1 MGQTWIVAALLIICV
16 GLSAFFSGSEI
27 ALSSIDKL
35 TLKRLIKED
44 KKRGRRIEY
53 LLMHPSRWLI
63 TILIGNNLVNVAAA
77 SLATLMVMG
86 IVQGAPGRAV
96 AIVTGVMTFVLLV
109 FGEITPKRYCQ
120 QHAEII
126 VPKIAGPVLLLCRV
140 FSPLIGGLNLLT
152 QGILKVA
159 QNKEVKRSWLIT
171 EREIHALIDIGQ
183 EEGALEERE
192 EKLAHGALEFD
203 ETQAR
208 EIMVP
213 RTKMVCVEQETKV
226 SALIDLIK
234 RVGYSRI
241 PVYEGKID
249 SMVGVAY
256 AKDILSL
263 IPRVNESLRVK
274 QIMRPVLFVTYTT
287 RLSEVF
293 RKMQRERTHLV
304 IIVDEYGGVDGMLT
318 IEDLVEEIVGEI
330 QDEYDLEKD
339 EKIKI
344 LKDGSALVEGDTDID
359 EINEKLDT
367 EFPEKT
373 AAFES
378 IGGFIVNKLGRI
390 PQNGETIE
398 FGNSR
403 LSVVEADE
411 RRVKKIKIWKR
422 GEEKEEKA

>member
-1 MGQTWIVAALLIICV
+1 MGETWIVAALLIMCV

-35 TLKRLIKED
+35 TLKRLVKQDE
-44 KKRGRRIEY
+44 KRGRRIEY

-77 SLATLMVMG
+77 SLATLLVMG
-86 IVQGAPGRAV
+86 VVQGAPGRAV
-96 AIVTGVMTFVLLV
+96 AIVTGVMTFILLV

-126 VPKIAGPVLLLCRV
+126 TLKIAGPILFLCRV
-140 FSPLIGGLNLLT
+140 LNPLVGGLNLIT
-152 QGILKVA
+152 QGILKLG
-159 QNKEVKRSWLIT
+159 QNKEAKRSWLIT
-171 EREIHALIDIGQ
+171 EREIHALVDIGQ

-192 EKLAHGALEFD
+192 EKLVHGALEFD

-213 RTKMVCVEQETKV
+213 RTKMVCIEQKAKV
-226 SALIDLIK
+226 PALIDLIK

-241 PVYEGKID
+241 PVYKGKID
-249 SMVGVAY
+249 NIVGVAY
-256 AKDILSL
+256 AKDTLSL
-263 IPRVNESLRVK
+263 IPRRNESLTVK
-274 QIMRPVLFVTYTT
+274 QIMRPALFVPYTT
-287 RLSEVF
+287 RLSTVF
-293 RKMQRERTHLV
+293 RKMQREKTHLA
-304 IIVDEYGGVDGMLT
+304 IIVDEYGGVAGMLT
-318 IEDLVEEIVGEI
+318 IEDLLEEIVGEI
-330 QDEYDLEKD
+330 QDEYDLE
-339 EKIKI
+339 EEQKIKI
-344 LKDGSALVEGDTDID
+344 LKDGTALVEGDTDTD
-359 EINEKLDT
+359 RINEELDT

-378 IGGFIVNKLGRI
+378 IGGFIVNQLGRM

-398 FGNSR
+398 FGNLR

-411 RRVKKIKIWKR
+411 RRIKKIKIWKR
-422 GEEKEEKA
+422 RKEKEEKA

>member
-120 QHAEII
+120 QHAKII

-192 EKLAHGALEFD
+192 EKLVHGALEFD

-213 RTKMVCVEQETKV
+213 RTKIVCVEQETKV

-274 QIMRPVLFVTYTT
+274 QIMRPVLFVPYTT

-339 EKIKI
+339 EKIKT

-411 RRVKKIKIWKR
+411 RRIKKIKIWKR

>member
-96 AIVTGVMTFVLLV
+96 AIVTGVMTFILLV

-140 FSPLIGGLNLLT
+140 FSPLVGGLNLLT

-159 QNKEVKRSWLIT
+159 QNKEVKKSWLIT

-192 EKLAHGALEFD
+192 EKLVHGALEFD

-213 RTKMVCVEQETKV
+213 RTKMVCVEEKAKIL
-226 SALIDLIK
+226 ALIDLVK
-234 RVGYSRI
+234 KGGYSRI
-241 PVYEGKID
+241 PVYKGKID
-249 SMVGVAY
+249 NMVGVAY

-274 QIMRPVLFVTYTT
+274 QIMRPALFVPYTT
-287 RLSEVF
+287 RLSEIF
-293 RKMQRERTHLV
+293 RKMQREKTHLV
-304 IIVDEYGGVDGMLT
+304 IIVDEYGGVAGMLT

-339 EKIKI
+339 KKIKI

-359 EINEKLDT
+359 EINEELDT

-403 LSVVEADE
+403 LSVVEVDE
-411 RRVKKIKIWKR
+411 RRIKKIKIWKK
-422 GEEKEEKA
+422 GKKKKEEV

>member
-1 MGQTWIVAALLIICV
+1 VGQTWIVAALLIICV

-35 TLKRLIKED
+35 TLKRLIKQD
-44 KKRGRRIEY
+44 KKRGHRIEY

-96 AIVTGVMTFVLLV
+96 AIVTGVMTFILLV

-140 FSPLIGGLNLLT
+140 FSPLVGGLNLLT

-192 EKLAHGALEFD
+192 EKLVHGALEFD

-213 RTKMVCVEQETKV
+213 RTKIVCLEQETKV

-249 SMVGVAY
+249 NMVGVAY
-256 AKDILSL
+256 AKDTLSF

-274 QIMRPVLFVTYTT
+274 QIMRPVLFVPYTT

-339 EKIKI
+339 KKIKI

-359 EINEKLDT
+359 EINEELDT

-398 FGNSR
+398 FSNSR

-411 RRVKKIKIWKR
+411 RRIKKIKIWKR
-422 GEEKEEKA
+422 GKEKEQKA

>member
-1 MGQTWIVAALLIICV
+1 VGQTWIVAALLIICV
-16 GLSAFFSGSEI
+16 GLSAFFSGAEI

-53 LLMHPSRWLI
+53 LLMDPSRWLI

-96 AIVTGVMTFVLLV
+96 AIVTGVMTFILLV

-120 QHAEII
+120 QHAQII

-140 FSPLIGGLNLLT
+140 FSPLVGGLNLLT

-192 EKLAHGALEFD
+192 EKLVHGALEFD

-213 RTKMVCVEQETKV
+213 RTKIVCVAQETKV

-274 QIMRPVLFVTYTT
+274 QIMRPVLFVPYTT

-411 RRVKKIKIWKR
+411 RRIKKIKIWKR
-422 GEEKEEKA
+422 RKEKEQKA

>member
-35 TLKRLIKED
+35 TLKRLIKQDE
-44 KKRGRRIEY
+44 KRGRRIEY

-96 AIVTGVMTFVLLV
+96 AIVTGVMTFILLV

-140 FSPLIGGLNLLT
+140 FSPLVGGLNLLT
-152 QGILKVA
+152 QGILRVA
-159 QNKEVKRSWLIT
+159 QTKEVKRSWLIT
-171 EREIHALIDIGQ
+171 EKEIHALIDIGQ

-192 EKLAHGALEFD
+192 EKLVHGALEFD

-208 EIMVP
+208 EIMIP
-213 RTKMVCVEQETKV
+213 RTKMVCIEEEAKISTLV
-226 SALIDLIK
+226 DLIK
-234 RVGYSRI
+234 GVGYSRI
-241 PVYEGKID
+241 PVYKGKID

-263 IPRVNESLRVK
+263 IPRVNENLRVK
-274 QIMRPVLFVTYTT
+274 QIMRPALFVPYTT
-287 RLSEVF
+287 RLSEIF
-293 RKMQRERTHLV
+293 RKMQREKMHLV
-304 IIVDEYGGVDGMLT
+304 IIVDEYGGVAGMLT
-318 IEDLVEEIVGEI
+318 IEDLLEEIVGEI
-330 QDEYDLEKD
+330 QDEHDLEK
-339 EKIKI
+339 EQKIKI
-344 LKDGSALVEGDTDID
+344 LKDGTALVEGDTDTD

-367 EFPEKT
+367 ELPEKT

-398 FGNSR
+398 FGNLR

-411 RRVKKIKIWKR
+411 RRIKKIKIWKR
-422 GEEKEEKA
+422 GKEKEQKA

>member
-96 AIVTGVMTFVLLV
+96 AIVTGVMTFILLV

-140 FSPLIGGLNLLT
+140 FSPLVGGLNLLT

-159 QNKEVKRSWLIT
+159 QNKEVKKSWLIT

-192 EKLAHGALEFD
+192 EKLVHGALEFD

-213 RTKMVCVEQETKV
+213 RTKMVCVEEKAKIL
-226 SALIDLIK
+226 ALIDLVK
-234 RVGYSRI
+234 KGGYSRL
-241 PVYEGKID
+241 PVYKGKID
-249 SMVGVAY
+249 NMVGVAY

-274 QIMRPVLFVTYTT
+274 QIMRPALFVPYTT
-287 RLSEVF
+287 RLSEIF
-293 RKMQRERTHLV
+293 RKMQREKTHLV
-304 IIVDEYGGVDGMLT
+304 IIVDEYGGVAGMLT

-339 EKIKI
+339 KKIKI

-359 EINEKLDT
+359 EINEELDT

-403 LSVVEADE
+403 LSVVEVDE
-411 RRVKKIKIWKR
+411 RRIKKIKIWKK
-422 GEEKEEKA
+422 GKKKKEEV

>member
-1 MGQTWIVAALLIICV
+1 VGQTWIVAALLIICV

-35 TLKRLIKED
+35 TLKRLIKQD

-96 AIVTGVMTFVLLV
+96 AIVTGMMTFILLV

-120 QHAEII
+120 QHAQII
-126 VPKIAGPVLLLCRV
+126 ALKIAGPILVLWRV
-140 FSPLIGGLNLLT
+140 FSPLVGGLNLLT

-159 QNKEVKRSWLIT
+159 QNKEGKRSWLIT

-192 EKLAHGALEFD
+192 EKLVHGALEFD

-213 RTKMVCVEQETKV
+213 RTKMVCVEEKAKIL
-226 SALIDLIK
+226 ALIDLIK
-234 RVGYSRI
+234 KGGYSRI

-249 SMVGVAY
+249 NIVGIAY

-274 QIMRPVLFVTYTT
+274 QIMRPALFVPYTT
-287 RLSEVF
+287 RLSEIF

-304 IIVDEYGGVDGMLT
+304 IIVDEYGGVAGMLT

-339 EKIKI
+339 KKIKI

-359 EINEKLDT
+359 DINEELDT

-373 AAFES
+373 VAFES

-398 FGNSR
+398 FANLR

-411 RRVKKIKIWKR
+411 RRIKKIKIWKR
-422 GEEKEEKA
+422 GKEKEEEA

>member
-35 TLKRLIKED
+35 TLKRLIKQD
-44 KKRGRRIEY
+44 KKRGHRIEY

-96 AIVTGVMTFVLLV
+96 AIVTGVMTFILLV

-126 VPKIAGPVLLLCRV
+126 VPKIAGPILLLSRV
-140 FSPLIGGLNLLT
+140 FSPLVGGLNLLT

-192 EKLAHGALEFD
+192 EKLVHGALEFD

-213 RTKMVCVEQETKV
+213 RTKIVCLEQETKV

-249 SMVGVAY
+249 NMVGVAY
-256 AKDILSL
+256 AKDTLSF

-274 QIMRPVLFVTYTT
+274 QIMRPVLFVPYTT

-339 EKIKI
+339 KKIKI

-359 EINEKLDT
+359 EINEELDT

-378 IGGFIVNKLGRI
+378 IV
-390 PQNGETIE
+390 
-398 FGNSR
+398 
-403 LSVVEADE
+403 
-411 RRVKKIKIWKR
+411 
-422 GEEKEEKA
+422 

>member
-1 MGQTWIVAALLIICV
+1 VGQTWIVAALLIICV

-35 TLKRLIKED
+35 TLKRLIKQDE
-44 KKRGRRIEY
+44 KKGRRIEY

-77 SLATLMVMG
+77 SLATLLVVG

-96 AIVTGVMTFVLLV
+96 AIVIGMMTFILLV

-126 VPKIAGPVLLLCRV
+126 ALKIAGPVLLLCRI
-140 FSPLIGGLNLLT
+140 FSPLVGGLNLLT

-159 QNKEVKRSWLIT
+159 SSKEPKRSWLIT

-192 EKLAHGALEFD
+192 EKLLHGALEFD

-213 RTKMVCVEQETKV
+213 RTKMVCIEEKAKIL
-226 SALIDLIK
+226 ALIDLIK
-234 RVGYSRI
+234 KVGFSRI
-241 PVYEGKID
+241 PVYKGKID
-249 SMVGVAY
+249 NVVGVAY

-263 IPRVNESLRVK
+263 IPRVHENLRVDN
-274 QIMRPVLFVTYTT
+274 IMRPVLFVPYTT
-287 RLSEVF
+287 RLSEIF
-293 RKMQRERTHLV
+293 RKMQREKTHLA
-304 IIVDEYGGVDGMLT
+304 IIVDEYGGVAGMLT

-330 QDEYDLEKD
+330 QDEYDLEK
-339 EKIKI
+339 EQKIKI
-344 LKDGSALVEGDTDID
+344 IKDGSALVEGDTDID
-359 EINEKLDT
+359 EINDELDT

-398 FGNSR
+398 FGNLR

-411 RRVKKIKIWKR
+411 RRIKKIKIWKR
-422 GEEKEEKA
+422 RKEKEEEV

>member
-53 LLMHPSRWLI
+53 LLMDPSRWLI

-96 AIVTGVMTFVLLV
+96 AIVTGVMTFILLV

-120 QHAEII
+120 QHAQII

-140 FSPLIGGLNLLT
+140 FSPLVGGLNLLT

-171 EREIHALIDIGQ
+171 EREIHAMIDIGQ

-192 EKLAHGALEFD
+192 EKLVHGALEFD

-213 RTKMVCVEQETKV
+213 RTKIVCVAQETKV

-274 QIMRPVLFVTYTT
+274 QIMRPVLFVPYTT

-330 QDEYDLEKD
+330 LDEYDLEKD

-411 RRVKKIKIWKR
+411 RRIKKIKIWKR
-422 GEEKEEKA
+422 RKEKEQKA

>member
-1 MGQTWIVAALLIICV
+1 MGQIWIAAALLIICV

-35 TLKRLIKED
+35 TLKRLIKQD

-96 AIVTGVMTFVLLV
+96 AIVTGMMTFILLV

-126 VPKIAGPVLLLCRV
+126 VPKITGPVLLLCRV
-140 FSPLIGGLNLLT
+140 FSPLVGGLNLLT
-152 QGILKVA
+152 QGILKIA

-171 EREIHALIDIGQ
+171 EKEIHALIDIGQ
-183 EEGALEERE
+183 KEGALEERE
-192 EKLAHGALEFD
+192 EKLVHGALEFD

-213 RTKMVCVEQETKV
+213 RTKMVCVEQKAKIL
-226 SALIDLIK
+226 ALIDLIK
-234 RVGYSRI
+234 KSGYSRI

-249 SMVGVAY
+249 NVVGIAY

-263 IPRVNESLRVK
+263 IPRVDESLRVK
-274 QIMRPVLFVTYTT
+274 QIMRPALFVPYTT
-287 RLSEVF
+287 HLSEIF
-293 RKMQRERTHLV
+293 RKMQREKMHLV
-304 IIVDEYGGVDGMLT
+304 IIVDEYGGVAGMLT

-330 QDEYDLEKD
+330 QDEYDVERDK
-339 EKIKI
+339 KIKI

-359 EINEKLDT
+359 EINEELDT

-378 IGGFIVNKLGRI
+378 IGGFLVNKLGRI

-398 FGNSR
+398 FGNLR

-411 RRVKKIKIWKR
+411 RRIKKIKIWKKR
-422 GEEKEEKA
+422 KKKEEKI

>member
-1 MGQTWIVAALLIICV
+1 MGETWIVAALLIICV

-35 TLKRLIKED
+35 TLKRLIKQDE
-44 KKRGRRIEY
+44 KRGRRIEY

-77 SLATLMVMG
+77 SLATLLVMG
-86 IVQGAPGRAV
+86 VVQGAPGRAV
-96 AIVTGVMTFVLLV
+96 AIVTGVMTFILLV

-126 VPKIAGPVLLLCRV
+126 TLKIAGPILLLCRV
-140 FSPLIGGLNLLT
+140 LNPLVGGLNLIT
-152 QGILKVA
+152 QGILKLGR
-159 QNKEVKRSWLIT
+159 NKEAKRSWLIT
-171 EREIHALIDIGQ
+171 EREIHALVDIGQ

-192 EKLAHGALEFD
+192 EKLVHGALEFD

-213 RTKMVCVEQETKV
+213 RTKMVCIEQKAKV
-226 SALIDLIK
+226 PALIDLIK

-241 PVYEGKID
+241 PVYKGKID
-249 SMVGVAY
+249 NIMGVAY
-256 AKDILSL
+256 AKDTLSL
-263 IPRVNESLRVK
+263 IPRVNESLTVK
-274 QIMRPVLFVTYTT
+274 QIMRPALFVPYTT
-287 RLSEVF
+287 RLSAVF
-293 RKMQRERTHLV
+293 RKMQREKTHLA
-304 IIVDEYGGVDGMLT
+304 IIVDEYGGVAGMLT
-318 IEDLVEEIVGEI
+318 IEDLLEEIVGEI
-330 QDEYDLEKD
+330 QDEYDLE
-339 EKIKI
+339 EEQKIKI
-344 LKDGSALVEGDTDID
+344 LKDGTALVEGDTDTD
-359 EINEKLDT
+359 RINEELDT

-378 IGGFIVNKLGRI
+378 IGGFIVNRLGRI

-398 FGNSR
+398 FGNLR

-411 RRVKKIKIWKR
+411 RRIKKIKIWKR
-422 GEEKEEKA
+422 GKEKEEKA

>member
-1 MGQTWIVAALLIICV
+1 VGQTWIVAALLIICV

-35 TLKRLIKED
+35 TLKRLIKQD
-44 KKRGRRIEY
+44 KKRGHRIEY

-96 AIVTGVMTFVLLV
+96 AIVTGMMTFILLV

-120 QHAEII
+120 QHAQII
-126 VPKIAGPVLLLCRV
+126 VPKIAGPILVLCRV
-140 FSPLIGGLNLLT
+140 FSPLVGGLNLLT

-171 EREIHALIDIGQ
+171 EKEIHALIDIGQ

-192 EKLAHGALEFD
+192 EKLVHGALEFD

-213 RTKMVCVEQETKV
+213 RTKMVCVEEKAKIL
-226 SALIDLIK
+226 ALIDLVK
-234 RVGYSRI
+234 KGGYSRI
-241 PVYEGKID
+241 PVYKGRID
-249 SMVGVAY
+249 NIVGIAY

-274 QIMRPVLFVTYTT
+274 QIMRPALFVPYTT
-287 RLSEVF
+287 HLSEIF
-293 RKMQRERTHLV
+293 RKMQREKMHLV
-304 IIVDEYGGVDGMLT
+304 IIVDEYGGVAGMLT

-330 QDEYDLEKD
+330 QDEYDVEKD
-339 EKIKI
+339 KKIKI

-359 EINEKLDT
+359 EINEELDT

-411 RRVKKIKIWKR
+411 RRIKKIKIWKK
-422 GEEKEEKA
+422 GKKKEEKI